1 MLDKE
6 YKEFIAADL
15 EALDGTAEEIMAMLE
30 HSIVLFIG
38 DLGAGKTSLIKRLLQ
53 KKGIVDVAS
62 SPSFSIINEYRTQ
75 DDQAI
80 YHFDLYRIESVEE
93 AFSLG
98 IEEYLYSGQLC
109 LIEWPQIIMDYVD
122 PPYHVLKIE
131 VLQNNDRRILFA

>member
-15 EALDGTAEEIMAMLE
+15 EALDGTAEEIVAMLE

-38 DLGAGKTSLIKRLLQ
+38 DLGAGKTSLIKRLLE

>member
-38 DLGAGKTSLIKRLLQ
+38 DLGAGKTSLIKRLLE

-75 DDQAI
+75 DDQTI

-122 PPYHVLKIE
+122 PPYHVLRIE

>member
-38 DLGAGKTSLIKRLLQ
+38 DLGAGKTSLIKRLLE

-62 SPSFSIINEYRTQ
+62 SPSFSIINEYRTK

-80 YHFDLYRIESVEE
+80 YHFDLYRIESAEE

>member
-38 DLGAGKTSLIKRLLQ
+38 DLGAGKTSLIKRLLE

-75 DDQAI
+75 DDKAI